1 MFVLLTA
8 ACCSSSK
15 SEFAVLSLLS
25 CHEGGTPAE
34 QDGVILLFDA
44 ENSSPVSSFSVKK
57 VCSIIISH
65 DQLVLKC
72 KIDKTMQVIY
82 FCCPF

>member
-25 CHEGGTPAE
+25 CPGGTPAE

-72 KIDKTMQVIY
+72 NIDKTMQVIY